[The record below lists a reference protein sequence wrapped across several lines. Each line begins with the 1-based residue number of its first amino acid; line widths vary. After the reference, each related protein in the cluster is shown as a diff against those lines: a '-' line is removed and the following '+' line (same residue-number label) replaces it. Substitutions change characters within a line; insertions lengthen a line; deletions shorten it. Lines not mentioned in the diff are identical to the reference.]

1 MTPVQKEKLTAVFAR
16 CLAEV
21 QAIISTENE
30 HPSEFVNGP
39 QSQALLGGICR
50 QSLSNYEKS
59 GKLKSYRV
67 AGGRLKMFKRAD
79 VLSLLESSE
88 NVGAK

>member
-1 MTPVQKEKLTAVFAR
+1 MTTNEKLTAVFAR
-16 CLAEV
+16 CLEEV
-21 QAIISTENE
+21 QNILTTENE
-30 HPSEFVNGP
+30 HPSEFVNVP

-79 VLSLLESSE
+79 VEALLEISQ
-88 NVGAK
+88 NGGAE